1 MELESIRK
9 LRNYQPSD
17 LMAPGYF
24 YKPLFADAA
33 VAFVEQLKHFKGR
46 WKGMPFELI
55 DWQERLIR
63 DLFGIV
69 SRSDE
74 TRQFRQAYVELPK
87 KNGKSEVAAAVALLL
102 LCCDHEYGGEI
113 YGCAMDQKQA
123 RIVFNVALQMVKQNR
138 FLDEN
143 ITYNRSTSTMTFK
156 PLGSFYQ
163 VVSADHKNKDGLNSH
178 GIIFDELHAQRDRDF
193 FKAMTT
199 SSGLSRE
206 QPLQF
211 IITTAGFD
219 RNSIGWEQHRYADAV
234 KRGDIVD
241 PAFYPLIFNMDE
253 GDDWQDEAVWRK
265 VNPSFGITF
274 EPDAFRAEYEK
285 AKIDL
290 SAENGFRRLNLNQW
304 TKQYSRW
311 MPMAKYD
318 ACNQRLDECFLL
330 GKRCYAGLDL
340 SSSDDMTALVLC
352 FPPEDEEDRYYLLPF
367 FWIPRECMDERIHKD
382 HVHYD
387 RWAHEGHLFVTD
399 GPVIDY
405 DFVQA
410 KLEELSKKYDI
421 RDVAFDKWGAQLLAP
436 RLKKAGITVS
446 GYPQG
451 YQTMSPASKNFLTL
465 VQKGRIAHGGHPILR
480 WNFDNAVVKIDEAG
494 NIKPDKSKASG
505 KIDGAVAAIM
515 ATDFAVRDEGK
526 RSGYAMAVIDINGGQ
541 TEYY

>member
-1 MELESIRK
+1 MPLEPIRK
-9 LRNYQPSD
+9 LRGYKPKNI
-17 LMAPGYF
+17 APGYF
-24 YKPLFADAA
+24 YKPLFGDSA
-33 VAFVEQLKHFKGR
+33 VAFVERLKHHKGR

-55 DWQERLIR
+55 DWQEQIIR

-69 SRSDE
+69 SKSDE
-74 TRQFRQAYVELPK
+74 CRQYKRAYIELPK
-87 KNGKSEVAAAVALLL
+87 KNGKSELAAAIALLL

-123 RIVFNVALQMVKQNR
+123 RIVFNVALHMVEQNEYLR
-138 FLDEN
+138 EN
-143 ITYNRSTSTMTFK
+143 IKYNRSTSTMTFK

-163 VVSADHKNKDGLNSH
+163 VVSADSGNKDGLNSH
-178 GIIFDELHAQRDRDF
+178 GIIFDELHAQKNEDF
-193 FKAMTT
+193 FKVMTT

-219 RNSIGWEQHRYADAV
+219 RNSIGWREHQYANQV
-234 KRGDIVD
+234 RRGDIID
-241 PAFYPLIFNMDE
+241 PTFYPVIFDMDE
-253 GDDWQDEAVWRK
+253 KDDWQSEAVWRK

-274 EPDAFRAEYEK
+274 EPDAFRAEFEK

-290 SAENGFRRLNLNQW
+290 SAENSFRRLNLNEW

-311 MPMAKYD
+311 MPMDKYD
-318 ACNQRLDECFLL
+318 ACNQKLDDSFLH
-330 GKRCYAGLDL
+330 GKRCYGGLDL

-352 FPPEDEEDRYYLLPF
+352 FPPEDEEDKFYLLPF
-367 FWIPRECMDERIHKD
+367 FWIPREFMEKRIRKD
-382 HVHYD
+382 RAPYD

-399 GPVIDY
+399 GAVIDY

-410 KLEELSKKYDI
+410 KLVELSKKYDI
-421 RDVAFDKWGAQLLAP
+421 KDVAFDKWGAQLLSQ
-436 RLKKAGITVS
+436 RLKKDGITVS
-446 GYPQG
+446 GYRQG

-465 VQKGRIAHGGHPILR
+465 IQKGCIAHGGHPVLR

-494 NIKPDKSKASG
+494 NIKPDKSKASD

-515 ATDFAVRDEGK
+515 AADLAMRDDKK
-526 RSGYAMAVIDINGGQ
+526 RGGYAMAVIDINGGQ